1 LARRQTLTHPSFG
14 GKRAHTEP
22 SGRQEDRARHLRHQ
36 DNAQVQ
42 AQLAADIVDGS
53 RIVNGN
59 LNLHLAP
66 GAIACRVP
74 DDVELRN
81 GVRS

>member
-1 LARRQTLTHPSFG
+1 M
-14 GKRAHTEP
+14 
-22 SGRQEDRARHLRHQ
+22 
-36 DNAQVQ
+36 Q
-42 AQLAADIVDGS
+42 AQLAADILDVS
-53 RIVNGN
+53 RIIYGN